1 MYDDYLFDLVLER
14 QPTEQ
19 DRFGNSYSCR
29 LKLHIVSLLQFFFL
43 FKRVT
48 KYFVVMYTRV
58 LIIRLTGQ
66 LLTSLAPNIEN

>member
-29 LKLHIVSLLQFFFL
+29 LKLHIVSPLQFFFS
-43 FKRVT
+43 FQ
-48 KYFVVMYTRV
+48 TRDQV
-58 LIIRLTGQ
+58 FRRYDSGPYNSFNWST
-66 LLTSLAPNIEN
+66 TY